1 MATGLRTDGVGADV
15 KLALGVLDVGYSDA
29 HGKGA
34 TTTGEVAE
42 ILEDRFHVMETF
54 ATVYEDFIAEE
65 LTVSTANAL
74 DSLSYGAPSNMK
86 PTKEAEQAIEAKFR
100 HFLDLGEMSTI
111 VAGLS
116 PELRAALGPAG
127 NFGGAGAAGIS
138 HRKKHPYSKKNKA
151 RPAFIDTGLYQASF
165 RAWVEK

>member
-1 MATGLRTDGVGADV
+1 M

-29 HGKGA
+29 SAKGA

-54 ATVYEDFIAEE
+54 ATQYEDFIAEE

-74 DSLSYGAPSNMK
+74 DSLSHGAPSNLK

-100 HFLDLGEMSTI
+100 QFLDNDEMSKI

-116 PELRAALGPAG
+116 PELRAALGAAG
-127 NFGGAGAAGIS
+127 NFGGAAAAGVN

-151 RPAFIDTGLYQASF
+151 RPAFIDSGLYQASF